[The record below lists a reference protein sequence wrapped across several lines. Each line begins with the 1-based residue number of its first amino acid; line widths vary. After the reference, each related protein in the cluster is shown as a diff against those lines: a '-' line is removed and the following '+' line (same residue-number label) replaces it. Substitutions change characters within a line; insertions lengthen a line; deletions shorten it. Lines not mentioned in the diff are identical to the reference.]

1 MILSPTKLYVMPIVA
16 LSAIWECQI
25 FLVVGGQ
32 TWILISDLPYLLC
45 SYLVPPT
52 DIFLILLLTTF
63 KSNHAISDFCDF
75 FCIRL
80 WENSWLAGYELMKI
94 LRMLR

>member
-1 MILSPTKLYVMPIVA
+1 MPTVT
-16 LSAIWECQI
+16 LSAMWKCQI

-45 SYLVPPT
+45 SYISGRNE
-52 DIFLILLLTTF
+52 IFLILLLTTF
-63 KSNHAISDFCDF
+63 KSNHAISDFSDF